1 MLRESPG
8 MSSQLTYLA
17 WGDGK
22 VVNQAKWIDTIN
34 RGEEDLGLDCVTIML
49 EKLNLDMS
57 AR

>member
-49 EKLNLDMS
+49 EKKLRS
-57 AR
+57 C